1 MNRNQNTRSK
11 IFTSALISCALIL
24 SIAHS
29 QVTPIPMSKI
39 EEPITKTV
47 NPMRSIII
55 EQLQEKVRVTIRCS
69 ESPNIG
75 VFNIESPPTIVVD
88 LIDVK
93 TVFTEEDVAGTKLY
107 PIKAVRP
114 SQWKESPLIARVE
127 VMLEVPATFNV
138 EREDNLVMIDI
149 DANPPM
155 PLPKGLGEK
164 IEPTVSMYV
173 KDAEIVD
180 ILRMLASQFSLNII
194 STMDVKGLVTVRIQ
208 DVPLYTA
215 LDALVKAAECNF
227 IKYSDGLILV
237 KPLKKEIPGE
247 LQTRIFELDHSEA
260 TDIKDALK
268 TVISSE
274 GNVEFSYRRVGD
286 GSGSKRSAVLVVT
299 DRAENLQAV
308 QTAIQSLDQS
318 IPQILISA
326 KLIETNQSAQDLI
339 GINWSIIT
347 SAAGQIPERGEP
359 GDPVQLPIT
368 PQLFG
373 MNYDIVLGMID
384 FGNMSAVLNFLQSR
398 GKGRLLCEPQITTLD
413 NQTAQIELSTKYPQP
428 TVIINPQTGAQS
440 VTWTQLNIPI
450 ELIVTPHVTS
460 DGTINTNIEVRVD
473 AISGWISAPVSQ
485 GGEQPI
491 VASRSAKTQVAVD
504 NGKVIVIG
512 GLTKDEVIK
521 TKNRI
526 PILGYIPILGDLLF
540 SHTSTRVDKN
550 NLIIFIAPQIINSQG

>member
-1 MNRNQNTRSK
+1 MNKNQNTKYK
-11 IFTSALISCALIL
+11 IFTSALILCALIL
-24 SIAHS
+24 STAHS
-29 QVTPIPMSKI
+29 QVTPSPMSNM
-39 EEPITKTV
+39 EEPLTKTV

-75 VFNIESPPTIVVD
+75 VFNVESPPTIVVD

-93 TVFTEEDVAGTKLY
+93 TVLTEDDITGPKLY
-107 PIKAVRP
+107 PVKAVRP

-127 VMLEVPATFNV
+127 VMLEVPSTFSV
-138 EREDNLVMIDI
+138 EREENLVVIDI

-155 PLPKGLGEK
+155 PLPKGLEEK

-180 ILRMLASQFSLNII
+180 ILRMLAAQFSLNII

-227 IKYSDGLILV
+227 IKYTDGVILV
-237 KPLKKEIPGE
+237 KPRKKEIPGE

-260 TDIKDALK
+260 TDLKDALK
-268 TVISSE
+268 KVISTE
-274 GNVEFSYRRVGD
+274 GNIEISYRRVGD

-299 DRAENLQAV
+299 DRVENLEEVQAV
-308 QTAIQSLDQS
+308 VYSLDKS

-326 KLIETNQSAQDLI
+326 KLIETSQSAQDLI
-339 GINWSIIT
+339 GINWNIIA

-359 GDPVQLPIT
+359 GDPVQLPL
-368 PQLFG
+368 LF
-373 MNYDIVLGMID
+373 NDIILGMVD
-384 FGNMSAVLNFLQSR
+384 FGNMTAVLNFLQTR

-473 AISGWISAPVSQ
+473 AISGWISAPISQ

-512 GLTKDEVIK
+512 GLTKDELTK
-521 TKNRI
+521 TKSRI
-526 PILGYIPILGDLLF
+526 PILGYIPILGDILF
-540 SHTSTRVDKN
+540 SHTITRIDKN